1 MAPTLRILLPD
12 APTDK
17 LAIEKTAAGPGVRF
31 DCFSTRVSDEIPA
44 AAWRAADGLMV
55 RHSIPITKAIVD
67 RLARCRIV
75 IRVGVG
81 FDIIDLEATG
91 AAGIAACNVP
101 DYGTTEV
108 ADHAI
113 GLMMSLTRGIVTY
126 RDLLR
131 ADIRGNWVSQ
141 TAPLVRRHRGKRFGI
156 VGLGRIGSACA
167 LRAKALGFEVIA
179 YDPYV
184 PSGQELAIGVTRARS
199 LEELLG
205 AVDVVSLHTPLTT
218 ETRGLIGKRAL
229 KAMKRDAILI
239 NTSRGPV
246 VDIDALAEA
255 LEGGRIG
262 GAALDVLPKEPPDDH
277 PLVRAYIDDA
287 PWQRGRLILTPHAAW
302 YSPESERDLRRL
314 ATETMMLYL
323 CDGVLRNCVNEPYLA
338 RRRA

>member
-1 MAPTLRILLPD
+1 MGASFRVLLPD
-12 APTDK
+12 APKDK
-17 LAIEKTAAGPGVRF
+17 LAIEKAAAGAGVRF
-31 DCFSTRVSDEIPA
+31 DCFNTRVADEIPA

-67 RLARCRIV
+67 RLPRCRMV

-81 FDIIDLEATG
+81 FDIVDLEATG

-113 GLMMSLTRGIVTY
+113 ALMMSLTRGLVTY
-126 RDLLR
+126 RDQLR
-131 ADIRGNWVSQ
+131 ADPRAWVSQ

-179 YDPYV
+179 FDPHV
-184 PSGQELAIGVTRARS
+184 ASGQELAIGVQRARS
-199 LEELLG
+199 LNELLSS
-205 AVDVVSLHTPLTT
+205 VDVVSLHTPLTK
-218 ETRGLIGKRAL
+218 ETRGLINQRAL

-246 VDIDALAEA
+246 VDIDALADA
-255 LEGGRIG
+255 LKAGRIG
-262 GAALDVLPKEPPDDH
+262 GAALDVLPKEPPDEH
-277 PLVRAYIDDA
+277 PLLRAFQDDA

-302 YSPESERDLRRL
+302 YSPESESDLRRL

-323 CDGVLRNCVNEPYLA
+323 RDGVLRNCVNEEFLT